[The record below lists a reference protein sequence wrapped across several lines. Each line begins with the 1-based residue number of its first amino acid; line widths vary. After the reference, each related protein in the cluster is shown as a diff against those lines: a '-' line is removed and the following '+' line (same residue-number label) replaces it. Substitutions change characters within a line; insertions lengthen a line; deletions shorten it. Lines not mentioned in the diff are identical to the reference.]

1 MKEVAVYCASAAGLA
16 EVFLEDARVLG
27 RGMARSGMALVYGG
41 GSVGLMG
48 EIARAV
54 HEWGG
59 TVIGYIPERLMA
71 MEGRAYDIADE
82 LIVTATMQERKRSIF
97 ERVDAFVVLAGGIG
111 TLEEFMEVA
120 TLRKLGYHDK
130 PIILVNTAGFWD
142 GLLTFL
148 DHTENEG
155 FSPHLGDIYT
165 TVPDGPSAL
174 RVLQRLQARPD
185 PETPLSPPRL

>member
-1 MKEVAVYCASAAGLA
+1 MEVAVYCASASGLA
-16 EVFLEDARVLG
+16 EVYCEDARALG
-27 RGMARSGMALVYGG
+27 RGMAQSGMALIYGG

-54 HEWGG
+54 HEHNG

-71 MEGRAYDIADE
+71 IEGRAYDIADE

-97 ERVDAFVVLAGGIG
+97 ERVDAFVVLAGGVG

-130 PIILVNTAGFWD
+130 PIILVNTDGFWD
-142 GLLTFL
+142 RLLTFL
-148 DHTENEG
+148 DHTEKEG
-155 FSPHLGDIYT
+155 FSPPLGDIYT
-165 TVPDGPSAL
+165 TVPDGSAAL
-174 RVLQRLQARPD
+174 RVLKQHLLQV
-185 PETPLSPPRL
+185 TT

>member
-1 MKEVAVYCASAAGLA
+1 VKEVAVYCASASGLA
-16 EVFLEDARVLG
+16 EVYLEDARVLG

-41 GSVGLMG
+41 GNVGLMG

-54 HEWGG
+54 HDHAG

-71 MEGRAYDIADE
+71 IEGRAYDIADE

-120 TLRKLGYHDK
+120 TLKKLGYHDK
-130 PIILVNTAGFWD
+130 PIVLVNTAGFWD
-142 GLLTFL
+142 GLLKFL
-148 DHTENEG
+148 DHARNEG
-155 FSPHLGDIYT
+155 FSPPLADIYVA
-165 TVPDGPSAL
+165 VPDATAAL
-174 RVLQRLQARPD
+174 RLLERHRLRVSA
-185 PETPLSPPRL
+185 